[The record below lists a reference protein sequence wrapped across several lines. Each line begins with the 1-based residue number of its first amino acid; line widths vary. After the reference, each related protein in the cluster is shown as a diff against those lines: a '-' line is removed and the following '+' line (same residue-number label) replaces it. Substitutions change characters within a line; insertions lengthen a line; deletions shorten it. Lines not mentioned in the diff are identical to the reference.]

1 MTQALKIRLTWEGTE
16 TINAIEAAL
25 GQPCSIE
32 LTLAANY
39 HHALFRQFHSDAP
52 PGQLEILDEKG
63 GGELLSRFAAIEGL
77 QALADLSGKV
87 SAANGTVT
95 VTRPALVTIEI
106 PCRQHARQRAGL
118 PALSVKF

>member
-1 MTQALKIRLTWEGTE
+1 MTQSLLFRLSWEGIE

-39 HHALFRQFHSDAP
+39 HHALLRQFHPDAP

-106 PCRQHARQRAGL
+106 P
-118 PALSVKF
+118 